1 MAYASKIIMTQG
13 DAPSKP
19 LTGTVAIYIKSDGKI
34 YTKDDQ
40 GIETELG
47 VSFVFTLDRTNYIQT
62 DSPVTLEDSQMYG
75 GITIT
80 NTGSTDEVVLN
91 LPAGQDGFK
100 ISGIVTANY
109 NLTFKATNNETIRYL
124 GTQSISNGKI
134 TASTIDHQIELNW
147 NGTAWVASLNGN
159 DWYLEV

>member
-1 MAYASKIIMTQG
+1 
-13 DAPSKP
+13 
-19 LTGTVAIYIKSDGKI
+19 
-34 YTKDDQ
+34 
-40 GIETELG
+40 
-47 VSFVFTLDRTNYIQT
+47 
-62 DSPVTLEDSQMYG
+62 MYG

-124 GTQSISNGKI
+124 GTASISNGKI
-134 TASTIDHQIELNW
+134 TSDTIDHQIELNW
-147 NGTAWVASLNGN
+147 NGTAWVSSLNG
-159 DWYLEV
+159 DSWYLELE